1 MQMKLESGFN
11 RDIVECKAVEQMTK
25 NLDSQR
31 FNRDIVECKERNN
44 RKNTAFSHRFNR
56 DIVECKEIKEQL
68 VEEKS
73 NKI

>member
-1 MQMKLESGFN
+1 MKING
-11 RDIVECKAVEQMTK
+11 IG
-25 NLDSQR
+25 
-31 FNRDIVECKERNN
+31 
-44 RKNTAFSHRFNR
+44 FNR